1 MLHSVYFK
9 LLSLHGLVTMGAL
22 FLYVL
27 TSHALQQ
34 RRHPSAAIGWVLFI
48 LLLPYAA
55 LPLYML
61 FGTRK
66 ITHGEHIAIAGAAG
80 TRPAPPGA
88 NFLGRVTAA
97 LGQPRPAA
105 YRELHVHAD
114 GAQALAAVLEV
125 IDGAHSSIDLCT
137 FILRGDAV
145 GREVC
150 RRLAARARK
159 GVKVRV
165 LVDGVGRLMG
175 GGADF
180 SGMTAAGVQVARFPP
195 SLRAPFRGRANLRN
209 HRKLLVAD
217 AGSAAERMICG
228 GRNLAAEY
236 FGGAETRPGQTSA
249 APWRDLTFDLRG
261 PLARQGAALFERGW
275 CFAIGEDQRAVPPN
289 TGGPASAASSA
300 PAGEVTGEVTRDAAD
315 PPNFA
320 AAAPLQD
327 APAPTAQLIASGPDE
342 EDDTVHALLVTG
354 AYRAS
359 TRIALVSPYVVLE
372 EALLMAL
379 CLAARRGVQVDLLLP
394 AHSNHRLADAARH
407 RSLRA
412 LAGAGVRVWLAPGM
426 LHAKLAVVD
435 ERVALAGSA
444 NLDGRSLFLN
454 YEVMVA
460 FAHAPDVA
468 RFLAWFDAERE
479 NAKPYVSQSPGLLRD
494 IGEGLLLWVGFQV

>member
-9 LLSLHGLVTMGAL
+9 LLSLHGLVTLGAL

-66 ITHGEHIAIAGAAG
+66 ITHSEHIAGIAGAVAG
-80 TRPAPPGA
+80 GQAAPRGA
-88 NFLGRVTAA
+88 NFLVRVTAA

-105 YRELHVHAD
+105 YRELHIHAD

-125 IDGAHSSIDLCT
+125 IDGARQSIDLCT

-150 RRLAARARK
+150 QRLAVQAHK

-180 SGMTAAGVQVARFPP
+180 SQMVAAGIQVARFPP

-217 AGSAAERMICG
+217 AGTAAERMICG

-236 FGGAETRPGQTSA
+236 FGGAETRPGQTGA
-249 APWRDLTFDLRG
+249 APWRDLTFDVRG

-275 CFAIGEDQRAVPPN
+275 CFAIGEDQRAVPALAS
-289 TGGPASAASSA
+289 GDAEASAGS
-300 PAGEVTGEVTRDAAD
+300 PARPGDAAD

-454 YEVMVA
+454 YEVMAA
-460 FAHAPDVA
+460 FDYAPDVA
-468 RFLAWFDAERE
+468 RFRAWFDAERE
-479 NAKPYVSQSPGLLRD
+479 NAAPYVSQPPGLLRD